1 MPEKHCHL
9 GEGGRIASDGGEGG
23 VSEKGD
29 IIISLGQADYQTAD
43 SSCSWPLYS
52 GVTELCN
59 Q

>member
-43 SSCSWPLYS
+43 SSCS
-52 GVTELCN
+52 
-59 Q
+59 